1 MLKKRKGIIDERDL
15 IAFKMQL
22 QNENEYVE
30 SREKD
35 YVKREIL
42 EVKDK

>member
-1 MLKKRKGIIDERDL
+1 
-15 IAFKMQL
+15 MQL

-35 YVKREIL
+35 YVKREVL
-42 EVKDK
+42 EVKDKQTDVLLEGFMMKTYENL